1 MATAETFAQIMR
13 DHDSM
18 IRRIASSYEVKTH
31 LAQELVQDIYFAIW
45 RALPVYR
52 GDAALRT
59 FVARIATNRA
69 ITHVVRALKD
79 PPSAE
84 LDENLPAPGLG
95 PEDHAI
101 VIDVRARL
109 QAAVRILPIAYRQTA
124 LLTLE
129 GLTPIEI
136 ADVLGISAN
145 AVSIR
150 MSRAKDLLRKLIGAK
165 Q

>member
-1 MATAETFAQIMR
+1 MTTSETFEQIR
-13 DHDSM
+13 REHDPM
-18 IRRIASSYEVKTH
+18 IRRIASSYEFKSH
-31 LAQELVQDIYFAIW
+31 LAQELVQDIFLAIW

-69 ITHVVRALKD
+69 ITHVARALKVPPCAQLD
-79 PPSAE
+79 P
-84 LDENLPAPGLG
+84 NIPAAGAG

-101 VIDVRARL
+101 ALEGQARL
-109 QAAVRILPIAYRQTA
+109 QAAVRILPLAYRQTA
-124 LLTLE
+124 LLALE

-136 ADVLGISAN
+136 AEVLGISAN
-145 AVSIR
+145 AVGIR
-150 MSRAKDLLRKLIGAK
+150 MSRAKGLLRKLIGEE